1 MPILA
6 SVTEGYGQV
15 ARSDK
20 KMTPLEAACLLGCSV
35 ALIFLQ
41 GLLLRSARQ
50 VRIATGG
57 TRRHNV
63 APFFCPYM
71 WKVPVTQ
78 KPDQCL
84 GEWID
89 REALAE
95 AMIPL
100 IGQLY
105 RNNNVVS
112 SIYGRSLINQSV
124 IAILKAHRFARHR
137 QSDESELS
145 VHETFPLLKA
155 MSELKLG
162 AASVDL
168 GKLAVKFKTQGNG
181 RTAEQFVRE
190 ELADVVGQQNA
201 SARKGTDVVLYGFG
215 RIGRL
220 LARILIEK
228 TGGGDGLRLRAIV
241 VRKGAENDLTKR
253 ASLLR
258 RDSVHGSFNGTITI
272 DEANNTITAN
282 GNLIQVIYAKS
293 PSEVD
298 YTQYG
303 IHDALIVDN
312 TGVWR
317 DADGLGQHLACPGA
331 ARVVLTAPGKGA
343 LKNIVHGINHGE
355 ITPDDKIV
363 SAASCTTNA
372 IVPVLKAVNDQYGI
386 VNGHVETVHSFTND
400 QNLIDNFH
408 KGSRRGRA
416 APLNMVIT
424 ETGAA
429 TAAAKALPVLKGKL
443 TGNAIRVPTPNVSMA
458 ILNLN
463 LEKATTRD
471 EINEY
476 LRQTAMHSDLH
487 KQIDFVNSQEVVSTD
502 FVGSRHAGVVDA
514 EATIC
519 NDNRVVLYVWYDNE
533 FGYSCQVVRVM
544 EDMAG
549 VNPPAFPR

>member
-1 MPILA
+1 
-6 SVTEGYGQV
+6 
-15 ARSDK
+15 
-20 KMTPLEAACLLGCSV
+20 
-35 ALIFLQ
+35 
-41 GLLLRSARQ
+41 
-50 VRIATGG
+50 
-57 TRRHNV
+57 
-63 APFFCPYM
+63 
-71 WKVPVTQ
+71 VTQ

-105 RNNNVVS
+105 RNNNVVT
-112 SIYGRSLINQSV
+112 SIFGRGLINRSV

-137 QSDESELS
+137 LAGEEELS
-145 VHETFPLLKA
+145 VHDSYTILKT
-155 MSELKLG
+155 MTEMNLG

-168 GKLAVKFKTQGNG
+168 GKMVAKFKAAG
-181 RTAEQFVRE
+181 AADLAAFVRE
-190 ELADVVGQQNA
+190 ELASLANKRGE
-201 SARKGTDVVLYGFG
+201 RREGTDVVLYGFG

-241 VRKGAENDLTKR
+241 VRKGAENDLVKR

-258 RDSVHGSFNGTITI
+258 RDSMHGPFDGTILV
-272 DEANNTITAN
+272 DEENNTITAN
-282 GNLIQVIYAKS
+282 GNLIQVIYS
-293 PSEVD
+293 NDPSSVD

-303 IHDALIVDN
+303 IKNALLVDN
-312 TGVWR
+312 TGKWR
-317 DADGLGQHLACPGA
+317 DAEGLGQHLKCPGID
-331 ARVVLTAPGKGA
+331 RVILTAPGKGA
-343 LKNIVHGINHGE
+343 LKNIVHGINHAD
-355 ITPDDKIV
+355 ITPEDKIV

-372 IVPVLKAVNDQYGI
+372 IVPVLKAVYDRFGI
-386 VNGHVETVHSFTND
+386 VHGHVETVHSYTND

-408 KGSRRGRA
+408 KGSRRGRS

-458 ILNLN
+458 ILNLT
-463 LEKATTRD
+463 LEKATSRE

-476 LRQTAMHSDLH
+476 LRQMAMHSELQ
-487 KQIDFVNSQEVVSTD
+487 KQIDFVQSQEVVSTD

>member
-1 MPILA
+1 M
-6 SVTEGYGQV
+6 
-15 ARSDK
+15 
-20 KMTPLEAACLLGCSV
+20 
-35 ALIFLQ
+35 
-41 GLLLRSARQ
+41 
-50 VRIATGG
+50 
-57 TRRHNV
+57 
-63 APFFCPYM
+63 
-71 WKVPVTQ
+71 TQ

-95 AMIPL
+95 GMIPL

-105 RNNNVVS
+105 RNNNVVT
-112 SIYGRSLINQSV
+112 SIYGRGLINRSV

-137 QSDESELS
+137 IADETELS
-145 VHETFPLLKA
+145 VHDTFQILKT
-155 MSELKLG
+155 MSEMNLG

-168 GKLAVKFKTQGNG
+168 GKLVAKYKEAGNG
-181 RTAEQFVRE
+181 RNLEQFVRE
-190 ELADVVGQQNA
+190 ELAEVADKRHAAAGH
-201 SARKGTDVVLYGFG
+201 KGTDVVLYGFG

-241 VRKGAENDLTKR
+241 VRKGADNDLVKR

-258 RDSVHGSFNGTITI
+258 RDSVHGPFDGTITI
-272 DEANNTITAN
+272 DEENSTITAN
-282 GNLIQVIYAKS
+282 GNLIQVIYS
-293 PSEVD
+293 NDPSSVD

-303 IHDALIVDN
+303 IENALLVDN
-312 TGVWR
+312 TGKWR
-317 DADGLGQHLACPGA
+317 DAEGLGQHLKCPGV
-331 ARVVLTAPGKGA
+331 ARVVLTAPGKGE
-343 LKNIVHGINHGE
+343 LKNIVHGINHGD
-355 ITPDDKIV
+355 ITADDKII

-386 VNGHVETVHSFTND
+386 VNGHVETVHSYTND

-408 KGSRRGRA
+408 KGSRRGRSA
-416 APLNMVIT
+416 ALNMVIT

-463 LEKATTRD
+463 LEKATSRE

-476 LRQTAMHSDLH
+476 LRQMAMHSDLQ

>member
-1 MPILA
+1 M
-6 SVTEGYGQV
+6 
-15 ARSDK
+15 
-20 KMTPLEAACLLGCSV
+20 
-35 ALIFLQ
+35 
-41 GLLLRSARQ
+41 
-50 VRIATGG
+50 
-57 TRRHNV
+57 
-63 APFFCPYM
+63 
-71 WKVPVTQ
+71 TQ

-105 RNNNVVS
+105 RNNNVVT
-112 SIYGRSLINQSV
+112 SIYGRGLINRSV
-124 IAILKAHRFARHR
+124 IEILKAHRFARHR
-137 QSDESELS
+137 LADETELS
-145 VHETFPLLKA
+145 VHDSFQVLQT
-155 MSELKLG
+155 MSEMNLG
-162 AASVDL
+162 AASIDL
-168 GKLAVKFKTQGNG
+168 GKMIAKYKEKGEG
-181 RTAEQFVRE
+181 RGLEQFVRD
-190 ELADVVGQQNA
+190 ELSAVADKRHAAAGH
-201 SARKGTDVVLYGFG
+201 KGTDVVLYGFG

-241 VRKGAENDLTKR
+241 VRKGAENDLMKR

-258 RDSVHGSFNGTITI
+258 RDSVHGPFNGTITI
-272 DEANNTITAN
+272 DEASNTISAN
-282 GNLIQVIYAKS
+282 GNLIQVIYS
-293 PSEVD
+293 NDPSSVD

-303 IHDALIVDN
+303 IENALLVDN
-312 TGVWR
+312 TGKWR
-317 DADGLGQHLACPGA
+317 DAEGLSQHLKCAGV
-331 ARVVLTAPGKGA
+331 ARVVLTAPGKGE

-355 ITPDDKIV
+355 ITADDKII

-386 VNGHVETVHSFTND
+386 VNGHVETVHSYTND

-408 KGSRRGRA
+408 KGSRRGRS

-463 LEKATTRD
+463 LEKATSRD

-476 LRQTAMHSDLH
+476 LRQVAMHSELH
-487 KQIDFVNSQEVVSTD
+487 KQIDFVNSPEVVSTD

-519 NDNRVVLYVWYDNE
+519 SDNRVVLYVWYDNE

-544 EDMAG
+544 EEMAG

>member
-1 MPILA
+1 
-6 SVTEGYGQV
+6 
-15 ARSDK
+15 
-20 KMTPLEAACLLGCSV
+20 
-35 ALIFLQ
+35 
-41 GLLLRSARQ
+41 
-50 VRIATGG
+50 
-57 TRRHNV
+57 
-63 APFFCPYM
+63 M
-71 WKVPVTQ
+71 WKVSTVTQ
-78 KPDQCL
+78 KTDQCL
-84 GEWID
+84 SEWID

-105 RNNNVVS
+105 RNNNVVT
-112 SIYGRSLINQSV
+112 SIYGRGLIKRSV
-124 IAILKAHRFARHR
+124 IGILKAHRFAR
-137 QSDESELS
+137 QIDDAELS
-145 VHETFPLLKA
+145 VHDTFPILQALTGL
-155 MSELKLG
+155 ELG

-168 GKLAVKFKTQGNG
+168 GRLAVKFKQEGNG
-181 RTAEQFVRE
+181 RSVEQFVRE
-190 ELADVVGQQNA
+190 ELADVAGKQGSIQH
-201 SARKGTDVVLYGFG
+201 KGTDVVLYGFG

-241 VRKGAENDLTKR
+241 VRKGASNDLVKR

-258 RDSVHGSFNGTITI
+258 RDSVHGPFNGTITV
-272 DEANNTITAN
+272 DEANNTILAN
-282 GNLIQVIYAKS
+282 GNLIQVIYS
-293 PSEVD
+293 NDPTTVD
-298 YTQYG
+298 YTAYG
-303 IHDALIVDN
+303 IKDAIVVDN
-312 TGVWR
+312 TGKWR
-317 DADGLGQHLACPGA
+317 DAEGLAQHLKCPGA
-331 ARVVLTAPGKGA
+331 ARVILTAPGKGEI
-343 LKNIVHGINHGE
+343 KNIVHGINHGL
-355 ITPDDKIV
+355 ITDEDKIL

-372 IVPVLKAVNDQYGI
+372 IVPVLKAVYDKFGI
-386 VNGHVETVHSFTND
+386 AHGHVETVHSYTND

-408 KGSRRGRA
+408 KGDRRGRS

-458 ILNLN
+458 ILNLT
-463 LEKATTRD
+463 LEKSTSRE

-476 LRQTAMHSDLH
+476 LRNVALHSELH
-487 KQIDFVNSQEVVSTD
+487 KQIDFTNSPEVVSTD
-502 FVGSRHAGVVDA
+502 FVGSRHAGVVDS

-533 FGYSCQVVRVM
+533 FGYSCQVVRVL